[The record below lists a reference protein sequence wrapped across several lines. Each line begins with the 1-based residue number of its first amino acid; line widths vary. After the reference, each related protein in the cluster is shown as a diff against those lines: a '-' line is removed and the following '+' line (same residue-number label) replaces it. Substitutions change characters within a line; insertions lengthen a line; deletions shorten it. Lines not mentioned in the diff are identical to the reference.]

1 MSWRIGFTLFLSLL
15 LCFFVFGGM
24 PSSSASS
31 LQGKSVDFNREI
43 RPILSDNCFTCHGPD
58 EKQRMAGIRF
68 DTKEGA
74 FAKAGVIVAGD
85 AGKSKLYQRV
95 TARDPDQLMPPVYSG
110 HKLTDRQI
118 ESLRKWIEE
127 GAVWETHWAYIA
139 PKRPE
144 IPIIKND
151 NWSRNPIDHF
161 ILARLEREGMKPS
174 PKADKATLLRRVT
187 FDLTGLPP
195 TLEELEAF
203 LADKSPEAYEKCVDR
218 LLASNHYGERMAMQW
233 LDLARY
239 ADTHGYHIDSHR
251 DMWIWRDWVINAF
264 NQNKPFN
271 QFTIEQLAGDLLPDA
286 TVEQRIATGFNRNH
300 MINYEGGA
308 IPEEY
313 QVEYVV
319 DRVETTAN
327 TWLGMT
333 LGCARCHNHKYD
345 PITQKEFYQFFAF
358 FNTVAEEG
366 LDGRTGN
373 AAPVL
378 ALPTEKQKADL
389 EQLKV
394 AIKGLEES
402 LVQKEVVQAQQDW
415 EKRLIEQPSQ
425 ASRSG
430 LMAHYE
436 LDGNLS
442 DSSGGYQNGR
452 TVRGDPTFSTGSV
465 GRALSF
471 DGDSQVS
478 FGKVGS
484 FEKGNSFTLSLWVNG
499 SGNKPVTI
507 LQKVDQRKRGYEL
520 SFDDYRLIG
529 IQRYAARLTFKLESD
544 NQTGIYLRVIEPIPM
559 GVWQQVAITYDG
571 TGKAGSVKIFVN
583 GIAKDVE
590 IIEDGLNG
598 NFGNEAEL
606 EIGNREKGRP
616 FKGAI
621 DDLRI
626 YNAVL
631 DRKDIEDLAIH
642 YPIRAILRGVFGKPS
657 REGNARIRDYYLTYA
672 SDDQVKGQYETLKRM
687 RKQKEELEKQ
697 IQTVMVMSEM
707 PKARETFILGR
718 GDYRNK
724 LEKVSANVPSILPQL
739 QKAAS
744 VNRLSLAKWLVDGN
758 NPLTARVIVNRYW
771 QIYFGQGIVKT
782 TEDFGSQGEPP
793 VHAELL
799 DWLATE
805 FMHNGWNTKALQ
817 RLIVTSATYRQS
829 SKSNQTLQ
837 EKDPENRLLARG
849 ARFRLPAEMI
859 RDNALQV
866 SGLIN
871 TEIGGP
877 SVYPAQPEGVW
888 EELAFGDGFSAQ
900 KYTQSQGRDLY
911 RRSLYTFWKRTVP
924 PPSLNTFDA
933 PDREKCIG
941 RRIITNTPLQSLVLL
956 NDPVY
961 AEAALNLAKKVLAS
975 GGRDQKG
982 KISYLYRLVLSR
994 WPSSGEVDILEKLFK
1009 EQLAVQSKDSKPD
1022 KRLLSAWTTV
1032 CSTVLNLDET
1042 IVKE

>member
-1 MSWRIGFTLFLSLL
+1 MSWHKGITLLISVALGLL
-15 LCFFVFGGM
+15 VWGRVPKSMAG
-24 PSSSASS
+24 SQ
-31 LQGKSVDFNREI
+31 QGKGIDFNREI

-58 EKQRMAGIRF
+58 EKQRMAGLRF

-74 FAKAGVIVAGD
+74 FARAGVIVPGD
-85 AGKSKLYQRV
+85 AAKSRLYKRI
-95 TARDPDQLMPPVYSG
+95 TATDPEQLMPPVYSG

-127 GAVWETHWAYIA
+127 GARWDTHWAYIS

-144 IPIIKND
+144 IPAIKD
-151 NWSRNPIDHF
+151 DTWSRNPIDHF
-161 ILARLEREGMKPS
+161 ILARLEREGLKPS
-174 PKADKATLLRRVT
+174 TEADRATLLRRLS

-195 TLEELEAF
+195 TIAELEAF
-203 LADKSPEAYEKCVDR
+203 LADKSSDAYEKCVDR
-218 LLASNHYGERMAMQW
+218 LLASRHYGERMAMQW

-264 NQNKPFN
+264 NQNKPFD
-271 QFTIEQLAGDLLPDA
+271 QFTVEQIAGDLLPNA
-286 TVEQRIATGFNRNH
+286 TLEQRIATGFNRNH

-378 ALPTEKQKADL
+378 TLPTEKQKNDL
-389 EQLKV
+389 DQLKT
-394 AIKGLEES
+394 AIKGLEEG
-402 LVQKEVVQAQQDW
+402 LMQKEVVQAQEDW
-415 EKRLIEQPSQ
+415 EKRLINQPLQ
-425 ASRSG
+425 VRKSG
-430 LMAHYE
+430 LQAHYE

-452 TVRGDPTFSTGSV
+452 TIRGDPTFSTGAV
-465 GRALSF
+465 GRSLSF
-471 DGDSQVS
+471 DGDTQVS
-478 FGKVGS
+478 FGKVGA
-484 FEKGNSFTLSLWVNG
+484 FETNAPFTLSLWING

-507 LQKVDQRKRGYEL
+507 LQKVDQQKRGYEL
-520 SFDDYRLIG
+520 AFDDYRLIG
-529 IQRYAARLTFKLESD
+529 IQRYAARLTFKLGSD

-559 GVWQQVAITYDG
+559 GGWHQVTITYG
-571 TGKAGSVKIFVN
+571 GIGKAGAVRVFIN
-583 GIAKDVE
+583 GALKDVE
-590 IIEDGLNG
+590 VLRDDLNG
-598 NFGNEAEL
+598 MVSNDASL
-606 EIGNREKGRP
+606 EIGSREKGRP
-616 FKGAI
+616 YRGAI

-626 YNAVL
+626 YNVVL
-631 DRKDIEDLAIH
+631 DKGEIEDLAVH
-642 YPIRAILRGVFGKPS
+642 YPIRAILSGVFGKPS
-657 REGNARIRDYYLTYA
+657 REGNARIREYFLTYA
-672 SDDQVKGQYETLKRM
+672 ASEQMKSQYENLKRM
-687 RKQKEELEKQ
+687 KKQKEELEKQ

-707 PKARETFILGR
+707 NKARETFVLGR

-724 LEKVSANVPSILPQL
+724 LEKVSANVPAILPPL
-739 QKAAS
+739 PKALA
-744 VNRLSLAKWLVDGN
+744 VNRLGLAKWLVDGE
-758 NPLTARVIVNRYW
+758 NPLTARVIVNRFW
-771 QIYFGQGIVKT
+771 QMYFGQGIVKT

-805 FMHNGWNTKALQ
+805 FMRTGWDIKAMQ
-817 RLIVTSATYRQS
+817 RLIVTSSTYRQS
-829 SKSNQTLQ
+829 AKTNQYLI

-849 ARFRLPAEMI
+849 ARFRLPAEVI
-859 RDNALQV
+859 RDNALLV
-866 SGLIN
+866 SGLLN
-871 TEIGGP
+871 DEIGGP
-877 SVYPAQPEGVW
+877 SVYPYQPDGIW

-900 KYTQSQGRDLY
+900 KYVQSKGKDLY

-924 PPSLNTFDA
+924 PPSLTTFDA
-933 PDREKCIG
+933 PDREKCVG

-961 AEAALNLAKKVLAS
+961 TEAAKRLAEKVLTTA
-975 GGRDQKG
+975 GLDQKSRI
-982 KISYLYRLVLSR
+982 KYLYRLVLSR
-994 WPSSGEVDILEKLFK
+994 SPSKGELDILVSLVNKQLAIKTAESSKEKLT
-1009 EQLAVQSKDSKPD
+1009 LA
-1022 KRLLSAWTTV
+1022 AWTAV

-1042 IVKE
+1042 IVRE